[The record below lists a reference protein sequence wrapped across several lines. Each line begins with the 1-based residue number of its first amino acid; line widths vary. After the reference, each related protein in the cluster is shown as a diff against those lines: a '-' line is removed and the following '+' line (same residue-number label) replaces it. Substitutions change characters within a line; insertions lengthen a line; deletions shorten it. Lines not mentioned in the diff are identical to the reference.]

1 MMNFFLEEET
11 ARELLVMVERDREE
25 IVSLDERIN
34 ALKEDLKRYKDI

>member
-1 MMNFFLEEET
+1 MNFFLEEET